1 MSGAPRF
8 EPAGFGDDV
17 LEAAASKGLV
27 RRARR
32 DVEAGLVAAPAWE
45 DGTAVLSSDG
55 ETVRLPPGPLSG
67 ARCTC
72 PAGGACRH
80 ILAAVIALRE
90 APVAEDALEVE
101 DAEADAL
108 PLQPLSPPADPLAEI
123 RAIPP
128 AALAKAFGRAAVVRA
143 EGLLAALAPDDVRIE
158 AEPGFARIRLGEH
171 PEVMVPVGAGLSG
184 LVSKA
189 DRRERAALH
198 AAALLAVLRPDLV
211 GAKTEDETQ
220 LAGNPSSVAAN
231 GLAEAVSA
239 LLRDAARQALSSA
252 PAALEERIGDLV
264 LSSRVEAMPRLAA
277 ELRAL
282 GASLRRRRERSD
294 DEEPRMLLARIA
306 QAYALA
312 EALRLSPNDPALSGA
327 GRDTPEPLPD
337 GRFVGCGLELWR
349 TGSGARGATAHVLRA
364 EDGRPFTLT
373 LARAAGTDPGFT
385 RSRSA
390 TEEAVL
396 GQTLARLA
404 AADLTLAGA
413 AADGRGRFSLR
424 AGVATRQPGSWRAAI
439 EAVPGA
445 VFDDWGQLAARLG
458 EALRPA
464 LAGAAERG
472 RPFVLRPT
480 ALGPLSFD
488 GVAQVGRLPVAD
500 AEGVFVELEIPGDER
515 LEARVEALAR
525 ARGAPTP
532 PLLCVMARLRG
543 DGIVL
548 VPTAIGGDA
557 LQLLDLPADPYRRQ
571 PATSFFADWAR
582 RLDALAGRRTS
593 EEPRFEP
600 VPRPNGPRIRL
611 AETAADELLALA
623 ELGGRME
630 DPERLARIERAANG
644 LREIGLDTPAR
655 VLQRLAAAPRHER
668 AHHLLVAAYAL
679 DTLSRLEPRLPFVQR
694 V

>member
-1 MSGAPRF
+1 MSGAARF

-80 ILAAVIALRE
+80 ILAAVMALRE
-90 APVAEDALEVE
+90 TPVAADAPEAADA
-101 DAEADAL
+101 DAEA
-108 PLQPLSPPADPLAEI
+108 PPPQPAPPSDPLTEI
-123 RAIPP
+123 RAVTP

-143 EGLLAALAPDDVRIE
+143 EGILANLAPDEVRIE

-171 PEVMVPVGAGLSG
+171 PEVLVPTGAGPAG

-189 DRRERAALH
+189 DHRERAALH
-198 AAALLAVLRPDLV
+198 AAALLAVLHPEAV
-211 GAKTEDETQ
+211 GAKGEDAAPK
-220 LAGNPSSVAAN
+220 AGSPSIAASN

-264 LSSRVEAMPRLAA
+264 LSSRVEATPRLAA

-282 GASLRRRRERSD
+282 GASLRRRRERSE

-306 QAYALA
+306 HAYALA
-312 EALRLSPNDPALSGA
+312 EALRLSPNDAALSGTS
-327 GRDTPEPLPD
+327 RDTPEPLPD

-385 RSRSA
+385 RNRAA

-404 AADLTLAGA
+404 AADLTLAGT
-413 AADGRGRFSLR
+413 AADGRGRLSVRL
-424 AGVATRQPGSWRAAI
+424 GIATRRPGSWRAAI
-439 EAVPGA
+439 EAVPGS
-445 VFDDWGQLAARLG
+445 VFDDWDALSARLG

-464 LAGAAERG
+464 LAGTVERG
-472 RPFVLRPT
+472 LPIVLRPA

-500 AEGVFVELEIPGDER
+500 AEGAFVELEIPGDER
-515 LEARVEALAR
+515 LEERVEALER
-525 ARGAPTP
+525 ARGARTP

-543 DGIVL
+543 AGIVL

-557 LQLLDLPADPYRRQ
+557 LQLLELGADPHRRR

-582 RLDALAGRRTS
+582 RLDALAGRRMS
-593 EEPRFEP
+593 AEPRFEP
-600 VPRPNGPRIRL
+600 VPRPEGPRIRL
-611 AETAADELLALA
+611 VQTAGDEVLALA

-630 DPERLARIERAANG
+630 DPERLARIEHAANG
-644 LREIGLDTPAR
+644 LRRIGLDTPAR

-679 DTLSRLEPRLPFVQR
+679 DTLSRLEPRLPLVRR